1 MSEENHIS
9 ENSATDTEDSVQ
21 DRLESHDWEED
32 ISNRLTEM
40 DLHTLALKL
49 ATLADNMESKTMN
62 LNSILIKGHSR
73 ATEVN
78 TVRSIVSRAFQ
89 RSWYSVQH
97 AWRSWFSSDSKSSSL
112 NPVTIS
118 RNDFISKEKVEI
130 YTDNL
135 INVKDDI
142 FQYCN
147 SLKTLRIRKSN
158 VGSNAGLATLPS
170 SICCLTSL
178 EVLDVSGNTL
188 SHVPSKLWELKCLQ
202 ELFLNNC
209 GIERLSAG
217 LKDMKSLRILYLDN
231 NRLSFFGFSEIPP
244 NLTQLSLSGNVIR
257 SVSGMLTQNIE
268 SLDIS
273 HNFIEELPI
282 DVFDSAT
289 TLLACH
295 LGNNKLRSIPPSFI
309 NLTSI
314 IRILIQKNQLKSLP
328 FDFGKLR
335 TLRFLDISGNVIT
348 QLPESI
354 VELRLRE
361 WNCEDNPLQNPPLEV
376 ALKGPRSMKT
386 YFDSLKITPEI
397 RSKRLKIM
405 VLGDKNAGEKLIFA
419 PFYVVLI
426 SGLIQIMNYNS

>member
-1 MSEENHIS
+1 MSEENYIS
-9 ENSATDTEDSVQ
+9 ENSSTVVEDFIR
-21 DRLESHDWEED
+21 DRLEFHDEEED
-32 ISNRLTEM
+32 ISNRLAEM
-40 DLHTLALKL
+40 DIHALALEI
-49 ATLADNMESKTMN
+49 ATVAMN
-62 LNSILIKGHSR
+62 LNSILMEELSLR
-73 ATEVN
+73 N
-78 TVRSIVSRAFQ
+78 TVSRAFR

-97 AWRSWFSSDSKSSSL
+97 AWRSLFSSDSKSSSL
-112 NPVTIS
+112 YPVTIS

-178 EVLDVSGNTL
+178 EILDVSGNTL
-188 SHVPSKLWELKCLQ
+188 SHIPSKLWELKCLQ

-209 GIERLSAG
+209 GVEKLSGG

-231 NRLSFFGFSEIPP
+231 NRLSFFEFSEIPS
-244 NLTQLSLSGNVIR
+244 NLTQLSLSDNVIK
-257 SVSGMLTQNIE
+257 SVSGTLTRKIE

-282 DVFDSAT
+282 DVFDGAT
-289 TLLACH
+289 TLLACY

-314 IRILIQKNQLKSLP
+314 IRIIVQKNQLKSLP

-348 QLPESI
+348 HLPESI
-354 VELRLRE
+354 VELKLRK

-419 PFYVVLI
+419 LFI
-426 SGLIQIMNYNS
+426 

>member
-1 MSEENHIS
+1 MSEENYIS
-9 ENSATDTEDSVQ
+9 ENSATVVEDFIR
-21 DRLESHDWEED
+21 DRLEFHDEEED
-32 ISNRLTEM
+32 ISNRLAEM
-40 DLHTLALKL
+40 DIHALALEI
-49 ATLADNMESKTMN
+49 ATVAMN
-62 LNSILIKGHSR
+62 LNSILMEELSLR
-73 ATEVN
+73 N
-78 TVRSIVSRAFQ
+78 TVSRAFR

-97 AWRSWFSSDSKSSSL
+97 AWRSLFSSDSKSSSL
-112 NPVTIS
+112 YPVTIS

-178 EVLDVSGNTL
+178 EILDVSGNTL
-188 SHVPSKLWELKCLQ
+188 SHIPSKLWELKCLQ

-209 GIERLSAG
+209 GVEKLSGG

-231 NRLSFFGFSEIPP
+231 NRLSFFEFSEIPS
-244 NLTQLSLSGNVIR
+244 NLTQLSLSDNVIK
-257 SVSGMLTQNIE
+257 SVSGTLTRKIE

-282 DVFDSAT
+282 DVFDGAT
-289 TLLACH
+289 TLLACY

-314 IRILIQKNQLKSLP
+314 IRIIVQKNQLKSLP

-348 QLPESI
+348 HLPESI
-354 VELRLRE
+354 VELKLRK

-419 PFYVVLI
+419 LFI
-426 SGLIQIMNYNS
+426 

>member
-1 MSEENHIS
+1 MSEENYIS
-9 ENSATDTEDSVQ
+9 ENSATDMEDIFTGFVR
-21 DRLESHDWEED
+21 DRLQFHDLEED
-32 ISNRLTEM
+32 ISSQLTEKQLFNEVAAMLAVQGDSM
-40 DLHTLALKL
+40 D
-49 ATLADNMESKTMN
+49 
-62 LNSILIKGHSR
+62 
-73 ATEVN
+73 
-78 TVRSIVSRAFQ
+78 RAFTEILSSQ
-89 RSWYSVQH
+89 SFFLRAFWRSWHSVGH

-112 NPVTIS
+112 YPVTIS
-118 RNDFISKEKVEI
+118 RSDFISKEKVEI

-147 SLKTLRIRKSN
+147 GLKTLRIRKLN
-158 VGSNAGLATLPS
+158 VGSNAGLETLPT

-188 SHVPSKLWELKCLQ
+188 SHIPSQLWELKCLQ
-202 ELFLNNC
+202 ELILNNC
-209 GIERLSAG
+209 GIEKLSSG

-231 NRLSFFGFSEIPP
+231 NRLSFFEFSEIPS
-244 NLTQLSLSGNVIR
+244 NLTKLSLSDNVIK
-257 SVSGMLTQNIE
+257 SVSGMLTRKLE

-295 LGNNKLRSIPPSFI
+295 LGNNKLRSLPPSFI

-314 IRILIQKNQLKSLP
+314 IRIIVRKNQLKSLP

-335 TLRFLDISGNVIT
+335 TLRFLDISDNVIK
-348 QLPESI
+348 QLPKSI
-354 VELRLRE
+354 VELRLRK
-361 WNCEDNPLQNPPLEV
+361 WNCEDNPLQNAPLEV

-386 YFDSLKITPEI
+386 YFDSLKIAPEI

-405 VLGDKNAGEKLIFA
+405 VLGDKNAGKKLIFV
-419 PFYVVLI
+419 PFI
-426 SGLIQIMNYNS
+426 